1 MKKTVAGKAKKHF
14 KPFIFL
20 HFSLLIFSLNG
31 ILSKAAAGHPFLSV
45 PFIAFYAGALFI
57 LAIYA
62 VLWQQILK
70 QMQLSVAYANR
81 AIVVFW
87 GMLWGK
93 LVFNEEIRP
102 NMIIGA
108 VIIILGILIV
118 VNSDE

>member
-1 MKKTVAGKAKKHF
+1 MKKTVVRNVKEHYKT
-14 KPFIFL
+14 FIFL

-31 ILSKAAAGHPFLSV
+31 ILSKAAAGHPFGSV
-45 PFIAFYAGALFI
+45 PFISFYAGALFI
-57 LAIYA
+57 LTIYA
-62 VLWQQILK
+62 VLWQQVLK
-70 QMQLSVAYANR
+70 RMQLSVAYANR

-118 VNSDE
+118 VKSDE

>member
-1 MKKTVAGKAKKHF
+1 
-14 KPFIFL
+14 
-20 HFSLLIFSLNG
+20 
-31 ILSKAAAGHPFLSV
+31 
-45 PFIAFYAGALFI
+45 
-57 LAIYA
+57 
-62 VLWQQILK
+62 
-70 QMQLSVAYANR
+70 MQLSVAYANR

-118 VNSDE
+118 VSSDK